1 MKYYSIDKSALA
13 SLTVAPHD
21 ISCVLVPAGTRM
33 HDAETRKVSAVEA
46 DVYIIADYVRDDG
59 TDVYVRRVRQA
70 LPAGRGIVQRWMSPS
85 PKARA
90 WCRENGMPR
99 VTVRGQL
106 YPIVGE
112 SEVAIPDYGMCGTTW
127 FVVPISCLTQ
137 EMLDDCRDSWQSHR
151 GLNEVIPQEFDG
163 EYVPAYSC

>member
-1 MKYYSIDKSALA
+1 MKYFAIDTSALA

-21 ISCVLVPAGTRM
+21 ISCVLVPAGTRI
-33 HDAETRKVSAVEA
+33 HDSVAHKGYTVKEDA
-46 DVYIIADYVRDDG
+46 YIVADYVRDEG
-59 TDVYVRRVRQA
+59 TDIYVRRVRQT
-70 LPAGRGIVQRWMSPS
+70 LPAGRGIVQRWLSPS
-85 PKARA
+85 PTARE
-90 WCRENGMPR
+90 WCRKNDMPR
-99 VTVRGQL
+99 VTVPGQL

-112 SEVAIPDYGMCGTTW
+112 SEVAIPDYAMSGTTW

-151 GLNEVIPQEFDG
+151 GLNEATVQEFGG

>member
-1 MKYYSIDKSALA
+1 MKYYGIDKSALS

-21 ISCVLVPAGTRM
+21 ISCILVPAGTRI

-46 DVYIIADYVRDDG
+46 GTYIVADYVRDDRM
-59 TDVYVRRVRQA
+59 DVYVRRVRQA
-70 LPAGRGIVQRWMSPS
+70 LPAGRGIAQRWTSPS

-106 YPIVGE
+106 YPIVGAD
-112 SEVAIPDYGMCGTTW
+112 EVAVPDYAMSGTTW
-127 FVVPISCLTQ
+127 FVVPVSCITQ

-151 GLNEVIPQEFDG
+151 GLNEAVPQEFDG